1 MKQNRSGVELCMLI
15 GLVMLLCLSCSLFP
29 MGYGKRFSR
38 EQCEDP
44 AWISLV
50 GDSYSYQ
57 YRSSKNAYDSIT
69 INFKGFFGRD
79 TVFEISTDHTVLL
92 TYELDRTGVQA
103 EMYKV
108 VLVHEETG
116 EVETLSE
123 VGDDASGHLALRPGK
138 HTIKLVG
145 YNAHGQLCL
154 KLNVPQG
161 VLVVDRF
168 SERW

>member
-1 MKQNRSGVELCMLI
+1 MKQNRRGSRLVFLV
-15 GLVMLLCLSCSLFP
+15 GLVMLFGLSCSLFP
-29 MGYGKRFSR
+29 IGSGKRFSR

-44 AWISLV
+44 AWISQV

-57 YRSSKNAYDSIT
+57 HRSSENAYDSIT
-69 INFKGFFGRD
+69 IDFKGFFGRD
-79 TVFEISTDHTVLL
+79 TVYEMSTDHTVLL
-92 TYELDRTGVQA
+92 SYELDRADVQA
-103 EMYKV
+103 EVYKV

-116 EVETLSE
+116 EVEILSE
-123 VGDDASGHLALRPGK
+123 VGDDAPGHLTLRPGK

-145 YNAHGQLCL
+145 YNAHGRLCL

>member
-1 MKQNRSGVELCMLI
+1 MKQNRRGSRLVFLV
-15 GLVMLLCLSCSLFP
+15 GLVMLFGISCSLFP
-29 MGYGKRFSR
+29 LGYGKRFSK
-38 EQCEDP
+38 EQCKDP
-44 AWISLV
+44 AWISQV

-57 YRSSKNAYDSIT
+57 QRSSHTVSDSIT
-69 INFKGFFGRD
+69 IDFKGFFGRD

-92 TYELDRTGVQA
+92 PYELDRADVQA
-103 EMYKV
+103 EEYKV

-116 EVETLSE
+116 EVEILSE
-123 VGDDASGHLALRPGK
+123 VGKDASGHLTLRPGK

-145 YNAHGQLCL
+145 YNAHGRLYL

-168 SERW
+168 SEQW